1 MLEEGTGLR
10 PALTSSQPSAAFFS
24 LCSLILWFGD
34 MNFRIDDFG
43 LHFVRESIKNQRY
56 SDLWEKDQV
65 SSEGRVQ
72 RGDLSPLWKSNI
84 KCGGLFLSH
93 LFSVSRPL
101 KSLFPGGGSLTGL
114 CTQGPG
120 LPWSVC

>member
-1 MLEEGTGLR
+1 
-10 PALTSSQPSAAFFS
+10 
-24 LCSLILWFGD
+24 

-43 LHFVRESIKNQRY
+43 LHFVRESIRNQRY

-84 KCGGLFLSH
+84 KCGGHFLSR

-101 KSLFPGGGSLTGL
+101 KSLFPGRGGWGAFNRALHPGAWSSLECAL
-114 CTQGPG
+114 R
-120 LPWSVC
+120 